1 MCSKES
7 AVKDQSTQKQQ
18 NVDRRT
24 EWENERAKEDNIYR
38 ERLNREGEEYYLCS
52 RTQIRF

>member
-1 MCSKES
+1 MKTAE
-7 AVKDQSTQKQQ
+7 Q
-18 NVDRRT
+18 NEGKR
-24 EWENERAKEDNIYR
+24 ERAKEDNIYR